1 MTIRTVAVQSPGDM
15 GHAIGQSLVAQGFVV
30 LTSSRG
36 RSDLTRERLVR
47 AGMKDLPD
55 YESLVREADI
65 VLSVV
70 PPQFAL
76 DTAKSFA
83 AAMRETGRKPLY
95 VDCNAIAP
103 ATVALVESEITGA
116 GAEFVDGGIV
126 GMPPGKAGR
135 TMLYV
140 SGAKAASVVPL
151 AHAAMDVVPIGPH
164 SGQASAFK
172 MLYAGFRK
180 GSNALYLAMMIA
192 AEHYGLYEVLD
203 QEFKSSQTAMHQ
215 TMQKLIPLMPSDSV
229 RWAAEM
235 EEIMAT
241 VGGVGL
247 PRDFHQGAF
256 DIFTLLSRTPFAAEA
271 KERVDPSRTARQTVQ
286 GTLAAMRKPAG

>member
-1 MTIRTVAVQSPGDM
+1 MTIRTIAVQSPGDM
-15 GHAIGQSLVAQGFVV
+15 GHAVGRTLVGRGYIV

-36 RSDLTRERLVR
+36 RSDLTRERLAR
-47 AGMKDLPD
+47 AGMRDMPD
-55 YESLVREADI
+55 YAALVRDADVI
-65 VLSVV
+65 LSVV

-76 DTAKSFA
+76 PTAQDFA
-83 AAMRETGRKPLY
+83 AAMRETGRTPLY
-95 VDCNAIAP
+95 VDCNAVAP
-103 ATVALVESEITGA
+103 ATVAQIEREIAQA
-116 GAEFVDGGIV
+116 GADFVDGGIV
-126 GMPPGKAGR
+126 GMPPGGPGK
-135 TMLYV
+135 TVLYV
-140 SGAKAASVVPL
+140 SGAKAEAVVLLAHEAMSVV
-151 AHAAMDVVPIGPH
+151 AIGPH

-203 QEFKSSQTAMHQ
+203 QEFKASQGAMHQ
-215 TMQKLIPLMPSDSV
+215 AMQKLIPLMPSDSV

-247 PRDFHQGAF
+247 PQGFHQGAF
-256 DIFTLLSRTPFAAEA
+256 DIFTLLSRTPFAAEP
-271 KERVDPSRTARQTVQ
+271 KEKVDPDRTPRLTVQ
-286 GTLAAMRKPAG
+286 GTLAAMQKSSP